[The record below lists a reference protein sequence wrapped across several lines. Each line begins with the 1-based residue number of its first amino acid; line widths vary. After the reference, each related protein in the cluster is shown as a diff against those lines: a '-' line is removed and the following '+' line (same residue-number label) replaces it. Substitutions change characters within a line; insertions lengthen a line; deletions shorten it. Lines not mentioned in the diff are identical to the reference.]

1 MKYSLVVLLVSLIF
15 ASCEKELSLENGK
28 PTDPV
33 IPEKEVSRKYQL
45 KEFYSDT
52 PIDFDETDDVIKS
65 ETNLWPYVY
74 EYIKDYFINIVLSI
88 TSYWYQDFPGIK
100 TKSEIVIIGVAIGE
114 KRGSQALRKC
124 KYKIHNQA

>member
-1 MKYSLVVLLVSLIF
+1 MDKTILMKYSLIVLLSLLIF

-52 PIDFDETDDVIKS
+52 PIDFDETDDVIK
-65 ETNLWPYVY
+65 
-74 EYIKDYFINIVLSI
+74 
-88 TSYWYQDFPGIK
+88 
-100 TKSEIVIIGVAIGE
+100 
-114 KRGSQALRKC
+114 KRNQSLALRL
-124 KYKIHNQA
+124 